1 MSEFECRNG
10 HIMKSGEYICSTCGA
25 KLARTD
31 GMNKEE
37 FEQEVPELFEEPE
50 PEEEIDNS

>member
-10 HIMKSGEYICSTCGA
+10 HLMKSGEYICSICGSHIA
-25 KLARTD
+25 KTD

-37 FEQEVPELFEEPE
+37 FEREDPETFDEPE